1 MRTEDDVRAAL
12 VTLED
17 LAPSVDAALR
27 AAQDAAGR
35 RPGRARAPWLP
46 RSPRWPQVVMGIVTA
61 AAVAGLTI
69 ALLPGGAPTGS
80 SPAVMGPT
88 ARGGGNPSP
97 QGALPSAASLGK
109 SMLTAFSAATG
120 DVLYSTQVSTRN
132 GVVLDIYRDWNWPAQ
147 LVPGQRASWRET
159 FSQRA
164 PSTSPLLLTESDSF
178 SWIVP
183 RGNPNNVY
191 GHLMVVCYPGT
202 GQTGCGY
209 GNTET
214 PVGTWSEHDGRFVN
228 PGNGTVISP
237 AQLAQQIAKGEWRVT
252 RHTHL
257 DGQPAIELTETA
269 TGEFQ
274 PLPVVLWVNAHTHL
288 PIRMIAGR
296 GTVTQADWFYL
307 KPTRASLA
315 LLQMRIP
322 AGLPR
327 SG

>member
-12 VTLED
+12 VALED

-35 RPGRARAPWLP
+35 RPGRARAPWQP
-46 RSPRWPQVVMGIVTA
+46 RSPRWPQVVMGIAMA

-80 SPAVMGPT
+80 PAVMGPT
-88 ARGGGNPSP
+88 ARGGFPVPRG
-97 QGALPSAASLGK
+97 GLPSAASLGK
-109 SMLTAFSAATG
+109 FMLTASSAATG
-120 DVLYSTQVSTRN
+120 DVLYSTQVTTRN
-132 GVVLDIYRDWNWPAQ
+132 GVVMDIYRDWNWPAQ
-147 LVPGQRASWRET
+147 PVPGQRASWRET

-164 PSTSPLLLTESDSF
+164 PSTNPLLLTEGDGF
-178 SWIVP
+178 TWVVP
-183 RGNPNNVY
+183 RGNPNYVY
-191 GHLMVVCYPGT
+191 GHLTVICYPGT

-214 PVGTWSEHDGRFVN
+214 PVGTWSEHNGRFVN
-228 PGNGTVISP
+228 PGNATLISP
-237 AQLAQQIAKGEWRVT
+237 AQLAQQIAKGQWRVT
-252 RHTHL
+252 HRTHL
-257 DGQPAIELTETA
+257 DSQLAIELTATA
-269 TGEFQ
+269 ASGLT

-288 PIRMIAGR
+288 PIRMISGR
-296 GTVTQADWFYL
+296 GTVTQAEWFYL
-307 KPTRASLA
+307 KPTPTSLA
-315 LLQMRIP
+315 LLQARIP